1 MSTSRNALGRGLG
14 ALLPGRPPGHIVP
27 AGDSQESAS
36 NKAQRVSPGELPVD
50 LIDPN
55 PEQPRR
61 AFDAANLDQ
70 LSESIQRHGVLQP
83 VVVRKAG
90 ERFELI
96 VGERRWRAARA
107 AGLHSIPAVVADAAP
122 HDRLELAI
130 VENIQR
136 QDLNPI
142 ELAYAYRALAEAGAT
157 QEEIGRKV
165 SKDRSSVAN
174 HLRLLELSREIQQ
187 DVEAGRLTMGHAKA
201 LLQVTNP
208 ERRQHLRN
216 RALRDQLSVRETE
229 ELGREIAG
237 PASPRRPRPTK
248 PPAEPLMRELV
259 ETLQR
264 QLQARVR
271 IKGTPRRGKIEVEY
285 SSSEDLDR
293 LVKLILEGA

>member
-1 MSTSRNALGRGLG
+1 
-14 ALLPGRPPGHIVP
+14 
-27 AGDSQESAS
+27 
-36 NKAQRVSPGELPVD
+36 
-50 LIDPN
+50 
-55 PEQPRR
+55 
-61 AFDAANLDQ
+61 
-70 LSESIQRHGVLQP
+70 

-130 VENIQR
+130 VENVQR

-142 ELAYAYRALAEAGAT
+142 ELAHAYKALAEAGAT

-187 DVEAGRLTMGHAKA
+187 DVEEDRLTMGHAKA

-208 ERRQHLRN
+208 ERRHHLRN

-237 PASPRRPRPTK
+237 PAPSRRARPAK
-248 PPAEPLMRELV
+248 PPPEPLMRDLV

-293 LVKLILEGA
+293 LVRLILEGA